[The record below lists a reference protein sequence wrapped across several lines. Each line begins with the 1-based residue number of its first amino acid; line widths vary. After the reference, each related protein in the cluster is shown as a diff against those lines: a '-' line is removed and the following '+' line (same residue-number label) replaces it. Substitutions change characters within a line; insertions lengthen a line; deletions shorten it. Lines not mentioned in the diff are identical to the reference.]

1 MPDEEKIYGEELTI
15 EDAKLNV
22 GRWLESLRCKIYDE
36 EGSKLETNWD
46 KFSVYGIRRGKS
58 PNLLVKGILYSKS
71 RKVGPAYIALTI
83 KVGWEHQEIVQ
94 GFKDVLSHFKDYCWG
109 AEYYADGELVPI
121 SAIVLATYY
130 SPFGYIYRFEKD
142 LPNYFVPG
150 WPSSPLF
157 FTLSRVMWAIRD
169 QIRDEIKQISKQPLP
184 EVDKFVTQPVHKM
197 LPMVGILA
205 KNVRKPNM
213 LPYEAELLLSKA
225 DWSWG
230 IVGIHK

>member
-1 MPDEEKIYGEELTI
+1 MLHEEKIYGVEPTI

-22 GRWLESLRCKIYDE
+22 GRWLESLGCRIYDE
-36 EGSKLETNWD
+36 EGSELDTKWG

-71 RKVGPAYIALTI
+71 REVGPAYIALTI

-94 GFKDVLSHFKDYCWG
+94 GFKEVLFYFKDYCSG
-109 AEYYADGELVPI
+109 AEYYANGELVPI

-130 SPFGYIYRFEKD
+130 SPFGYIYRFEKG
-142 LPNYFVPG
+142 LPNNFVPG

-169 QIRDEIKQISKQPLP
+169 QIREEIKQTAKQPLR
-184 EVDKFVTQPVHKM
+184 EVDKFVNQPVHKM

-205 KNVRKPNM
+205 KNVREPNT
-213 LPYEAELLLSKA
+213 LPYEAELLLSKP

-230 IVGIHK
+230 IVGINE